1 MFDPLM
7 ELNCVGAVFRDFS
20 EEKLR
25 KDESKSPVKRTSRLK
40 LKVLSTRECIK

>member
-25 KDESKSPVKRTSRLK
+25 KDESKSPVKRTRLK